1 MNITKHRNWKW
12 FLKVVKDNNTNL
24 HDRLVSGLY
33 TITVEEKNK
42 LQLLFDV
49 NSGFTE
55 ILNALNV
62 V

>member
-12 FLKVVKDNNTNL
+12 FLKIVKDNNTNL
-24 HDRLVSGLY
+24 HERLVSGLY

-42 LQLLFDV
+42 LQLLFDI

-55 ILNALNV
+55 ILNMLNV

>member
-24 HDRLVSGLY
+24 HERLVSGLY

-42 LQLLFDV
+42 LQLLFYI

-55 ILNALNV
+55 ILNMLNV

>member
-24 HDRLVSGLY
+24 HERLVSGLY

-42 LQLLFDV
+42 LQLLFDI

-55 ILNALNV
+55 ILNMLNV

>member
-1 MNITKHRNWKW
+1 MITKHRNWKW
-12 FLKVVKDNNTNL
+12 FLKIVKDNNTNL

-42 LQLLFDV
+42 LQLIFEV

-55 ILNALNV
+55 ILNMLNV

>member
-12 FLKVVKDNNTNL
+12 FLKIVKDNNTNL
-24 HDRLVSGLY
+24 HERLVSGLY

-55 ILNALNV
+55 ILNRLDV

>member
-12 FLKVVKDNNTNL
+12 FLKIVKDNNTNL
-24 HDRLVSGLY
+24 HERLVSGLY
-33 TITVEEKNK
+33 IITVEEKNK
-42 LQLLFDV
+42 LQLLFDI

-55 ILNALNV
+55 ILNMLNV

>member
-33 TITVEEKNK
+33 TITIEEKNK

>member
-1 MNITKHRNWKW
+1 MITKHRNWKW
-12 FLKVVKDNNTNL
+12 FLRVVKDNNTNL
-24 HDRLVSGLY
+24 HDKLVSGLY

-55 ILNALNV
+55 ILNRLDV

>member
-12 FLKVVKDNNTNL
+12 FLKIVKDNNTNL

-55 ILNALNV
+55 ILNMLNV

>member
-24 HDRLVSGLY
+24 HERLVSGLY
-33 TITVEEKNK
+33 TITHEEKNK
-42 LQLLFDV
+42 LQIIFDV

-55 ILNALNV
+55 ILNMLNV

>member
-1 MNITKHRNWKW
+1 MITKHRNWKW
-12 FLKVVKDNNTNL
+12 FHRFGKDNNTNL
-24 HDRLVSGLY
+24 HDKLVSGLY

-55 ILNALNV
+55 ILNRLDV

>member
-24 HDRLVSGLY
+24 HERLVSGLY

-42 LQLLFDV
+42 LQLLFDI
-49 NSGFTE
+49 NSGFVE
-55 ILNALNV
+55 ILNMLNV

>member
-1 MNITKHRNWKW
+1 MITKHRNWKW
-12 FLKVVKDNNTNL
+12 FLKIVKDNNTNL

-55 ILNALNV
+55 ILNMLNV

>member
-55 ILNALNV
+55 ILYMLNV

>member
-1 MNITKHRNWKW
+1 MITKHRNWKW
-12 FLKVVKDNNTNL
+12 FLKIVKDNNTNL
-24 HDRLVSGLY
+24 HERLVSGLY

-42 LQLLFDV
+42 LQLLFDI

-55 ILNALNV
+55 ILNMLNV

>member
-55 ILNALNV
+55 ILNMLNV

>member
-24 HDRLVSGLY
+24 HERLVSGLY

>member
-24 HDRLVSGLY
+24 HERLVSGLY

-55 ILNALNV
+55 ILNMLNV